1 MLAAETAWTDLTEIT
16 SCFKNIT
23 KRNQYLRIVRV
34 ARKHSNMAVSVDHNS
49 TMSDLRDFIKENK
62 LKITTSGPGRTKDK
76 ILAEI
81 KAMTTNEVTD
91 KSSIQELRAYI
102 QMKKLDRSL
111 PITNFHTRLVR
122 FPVITLPGLP
132 LRPFRDEICR
142 FISNNPSILP
152 VTPLHFS
159 HTHAVPALY
168 RP

>member
-1 MLAAETAWTDLTEIT
+1 MVGCNINFETAWTDLTEIT

-34 ARKHSNMAVSVDHNS
+34 ARNMAVSVDHNS
-49 TMSDLRDFIKENK
+49 TMTDLRDFIKENK

-102 QMKKLDRSL
+102 QIKKLDIKQDRGK
-111 PITNFHTRLVR
+111 RA
-122 FPVITLPGLP
+122 
-132 LRPFRDEICR
+132 D
-142 FISNNPSILP
+142 
-152 VTPLHFS
+152 
-159 HTHAVPALY
+159 
-168 RP
+168 

>member
-1 MLAAETAWTDLTEIT
+1 MVGCNINFAGAEIRAAAVTAAETAWTDLTEIT

-34 ARKHSNMAVSVDHNS
+34 ARNMAVSVDHNS
-49 TMSDLRDFIKENK
+49 TMSDLRDFIKENN

-102 QMKKLDRSL
+102 QMKKLDIKTAGKGR
-111 PITNFHTRLVR
+111 TKA
-122 FPVITLPGLP
+122 VILE
-132 LRPFRDEICR
+132 DIKN
-142 FISNNPSILP
+142 IM
-152 VTPLHFS
+152 V
-159 HTHAVPALY
+159 
-168 RP
+168 

>member
-34 ARKHSNMAVSVDHNS
+34 ARNMAVSVDHNS
-49 TMSDLRDFIKENK
+49 TMSDLRDFIKENN

-76 ILAEI
+76 ILAEV

-102 QMKKLDRSL
+102 QMKKLDIKTAGKGR
-111 PITNFHTRLVR
+111 TKA
-122 FPVITLPGLP
+122 VILE
-132 LRPFRDEICR
+132 DIKK
-142 FISNNPSILP
+142 IM
-152 VTPLHFS
+152 V
-159 HTHAVPALY
+159 
-168 RP
+168 